1 MDWAESEELMGI
13 YLAEVDERARDL
25 VAGGSELRSGR
36 VPHERVVELIRHAH
50 TLKGSSHMIGKLDVG
65 SASAVLERAW
75 KKVQASGGEAPDVA
89 AEVMIDVARLL
100 PAAAR
105 QSTERGKLGDLVTQL
120 SEYVDRGAPPLP
132 PVSGASGQPAVAPPE
147 PRVSVSTDGPDLGGL
162 LASID
167 TEVGGSVTRIDTG
180 DLYRLINR
188 VVEVGLD
195 AEALADLTHV
205 VVDGGDP
212 ARVLS
217 AWRSQLERLS
227 EDVAE
232 LQQWA
237 VNLANGEFAEAVEA
251 FPQFVRFLGRRLG
264 KEIHLEI
271 EGEKVAVDRQVVDL
285 LREPLRHIIVNA
297 IDHGVQPPAERV
309 AAGKPP
315 AGTIRLVANLVGD
328 RLVVSVADDGCGVD
342 WPAVEAVARERGLG
356 TSPSELRGHLF
367 RPGFTTISE
376 PGDFSGTG
384 EGLAVV
390 ADTVDDLGGSVSLES
405 RPGAGTVVRLDL
417 PVSLVLQNVVIVA
430 AGDQFFGIAEPA
442 VIESIPLESSTTRFS
457 SRGREMLYR
466 GEPIPVISFCQALG
480 VPESRPEVVTLVL
493 TTRAGTVAVAV
504 PEVVQQRRVAV
515 KSLGPIL
522 EDNDHL
528 IGAAFLGNGDLLAIV
543 DHHNLGERARRPSSG
558 MDGIK
563 ARVLVVDDSAGVR
576 QLIAATLRGRGY
588 EVALAPNA
596 HEAVRSMARRPYD
609 ALVVDYSMP
618 RSSGVEL
625 VRALRHAG
633 VTVPI
638 VMVSGVA
645 SEEDKAA
652 AWEAGVDAYLDKH
665 DVRRGALTTSIQR
678 LLEDRATLRR

>member
-1 MDWAESEELMGI
+1 VDWAESEELMAI
-13 YLAEVDERARDL
+13 YLEEVDERAKDL
-25 VAGGSELRSGR
+25 VAGGSALRSGR
-36 VPHERVVELIRHAH
+36 VPPDRLVELVRHAH

-65 SASAVLERAW
+65 AAAAALERAW
-75 KKVQASGGEAPDVA
+75 KKVHAAGGAAPEAV

-105 QSTERGKLGDLVTQL
+105 HPSERGRLGDLTTQL
-120 SEYVDRGAPPLP
+120 SEYVDRTSPPPP
-132 PVSGASGQPAVAPPE
+132 PVSGGSGLPAAATPE
-147 PRVSVSTDGPDLGGL
+147 PETATGDDGPDLGGL

-188 VVEVGLD
+188 AVEIGLD

-212 ARVLS
+212 IRVVS
-217 AWRSQLERLS
+217 AWRTQLERLGA
-227 EDVAE
+227 DVAE

-237 VNLANGEFAEAVEA
+237 VNLANGEFSEAVEA

-271 EGEKVAVDRQVVDL
+271 DGEKVAVDRQVVDL

-297 IDHGVQPPAERV
+297 IDHGIQSPAERV

-315 AGTIRLVANLVGD
+315 AGTIRLVANLAGD

-342 WPAVEAVARERGLG
+342 WQAVAAAAQERGWG
-356 TSPSELRGHLF
+356 TSQSELRGHLF
-367 RPGFTTISE
+367 RPGFTTVGE

-417 PVSLVLQNVVIVA
+417 PVSLVLQNVVIVS

-442 VIESIPLESSTTRFS
+442 VLESISLDSTSTRFS
-457 SRGREMLYR
+457 SRGRELLYL
-466 GEPIPVISFCQALG
+466 GEPIPVVSFCRELG
-480 VPESRPEVVTLVL
+480 IPEPRPETMALIL
-493 TTRAGTVAVAV
+493 ATRAGNVAVAV

-528 IGAAFLGNGDLLAIV
+528 TGAAFLGNGDLLAIV
-543 DHHNLGERARRPSSG
+543 DHHHLGERARRPGSET
-558 MDGIK
+558 DGIK

-652 AWEAGVDAYLDKH
+652 AWEAGVDAYLDKY

-678 LLEDRATLRR
+678 LLQERSTLRR